1 MPLYAVTGFDH
12 PPHSMDLRDR
22 LRPEHRNYFL
32 ANDQAVKLAGAMY
45 DNDGNQCGTLVIFE
59 ASTIDEVWDWF
70 RREPFYKGGVYKDFH
85 IVEWRLALNA
95 LTPTDGWVKNYP
107 HQ

>member
-12 PPHSMDLRDR
+12 PPHSMALRDR
-22 LRPEHRNYFL
+22 LRTEHRDYFL